1 MQLFNVLYKMV
12 LTFLS
17 ANEIL
22 TVTIH
27 CDVTEHAFIKHKK
40 KFKNFCRIRLFF
52 VLILALTSF
61 MTEMM

>member
-1 MQLFNVLYKMV
+1 MQLFNVLNKMV
-12 LTFLS
+12 LTFES

-27 CDVTEHAFIKHKK
+27 CDVTEHDFYKTQK

-52 VLILALTSF
+52 VQS
-61 MTEMM
+61 